1 MSESPQLNVRCS
13 PELLAALD
21 ECVEDDRT
29 PFANRSD
36 AARVALRKFVG
47 LESLSTD
54 DRFIDSPEDRRR

>member
-29 PFANRSD
+29 PFANRSEV
-36 AARVALRKFVG
+36 ARVAIRGFVG
-47 LESLSTD
+47 MADPSTNN
-54 DRFIDSPEDRRR
+54 RFIDSPEARQR